1 MFSYLLTFQ
10 DKNILRRL
18 KINLF
23 KGEKPLSAEIEIV
36 FTELLHPLLRRVEI
50 NDEKPE
56 EILR

>member
-1 MFSYLLTFQ
+1 M
-10 DKNILRRL
+10 
-18 KINLF
+18 NLF

>member
-1 MFSYLLTFQ
+1 MKNSGSYTRV
-10 DKNILRRL
+10 ITV
-18 KINLF
+18 NLF

-36 FTELLHPLLRRVEI
+36 FTELLHPLLRRVEM